1 MIALH
6 DTSLQEADMPIDY
19 FYSHN
24 DMEWRNRKIQIGRRS
39 GRFEVG
45 IGILAICVVSSYT
58 ANILK
63 SKNTT
68 FNGVMINVLP
78 LPLRHF

>member
-45 IGILAICVVSSYT
+45 IGILAICAVSSYT
-58 ANILK
+58 ANIL
-63 SKNTT
+63 TLI
-68 FNGVMINVLP
+68 FQ
-78 LPLRHF
+78 

>member
-1 MIALH
+1 
-6 DTSLQEADMPIDY
+6 MPIDY

-45 IGILAICVVSSYT
+45 TKLYIYT
-58 ANILK
+58 IKTKMNL
-63 SKNTT
+63 
-68 FNGVMINVLP
+68 VL
-78 LPLRHF
+78 LLLLGRLD

>member
-1 MIALH
+1 
-6 DTSLQEADMPIDY
+6 MPIDY

-45 IGILAICVVSSYT
+45 IENLPICAVSSYT
-58 ANILK
+58 ANVLK

-68 FNGVMINVLP
+68 FNLLWCNDLP
-78 LPLRHF
+78 CNSNAVEAFDYCPKQ